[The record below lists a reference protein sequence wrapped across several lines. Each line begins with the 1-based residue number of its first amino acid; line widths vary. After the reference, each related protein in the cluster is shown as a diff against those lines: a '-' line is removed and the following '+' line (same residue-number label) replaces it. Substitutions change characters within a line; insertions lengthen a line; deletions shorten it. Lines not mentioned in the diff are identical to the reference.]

1 MLSAP
6 AGPSGRR
13 TTDVLQ
19 DCRLGSS
26 ALCMSVA
33 LRAAHYADAVLS
45 GAENSLL
52 IRVDHVLRQAFV
64 EVLAS
69 NEVFSA
75 PMEETY
81 KKLDIDPSSVT
92 TLDAYLSEYYSQ
104 ILKKLKEVGA
114 QVRSVFIFVTSPPPP
129 LKTARPCSADHT
141 RAEAVHVTFHTAALM
156 HGLLRHAAVL
166 S

>member
-1 MLSAP
+1 MFMRIKCNVYIELLGPFCASFWQACGAAPWCQWKGVNLCIGQPWHALSACWP
-6 AGPSGRR
+6 LWQAPKL
-13 TTDVLQ
+13 VLQ

-26 ALCMSVA
+26 ALCMSAA
-33 LRAAHYADAVLS
+33 LRAAQHANAVVS

-52 IRVDHVLRQAFV
+52 IRIDHVPRQAFV

-75 PMEETY
+75 PMEEAY

-114 QVRSVFIFVTSPPPP
+114 QVRSVSFS
-129 LKTARPCSADHT
+129 
-141 RAEAVHVTFHTAALM
+141 
-156 HGLLRHAAVL
+156 
-166 S
+166 